1 MKYLVMECHPGYAVV
16 LDETGQFRKVANMR
30 FEVGQ
35 TLTAVTELS
44 LPQAAPARKRPPRW
58 LTSLTAV
65 AACLALLLTSVFYG
79 GQRAYA
85 SVYMTINPQVRIDV
99 NRSDL
104 VVGLE
109 GVNEDGKILI
119 DGYSYQKKDLDL
131 VVDELVDRAIEMD
144 FLHEGDKIA
153 LELDAQDNEWVV
165 NHRDALGTQLD
176 GYLTN
181 KIAVTIE
188 VTGNDSGQ
196 VIIPVEDDDWDDADD
211 ADEPD
216 DDPDDEDEPEDDDD
230 DPDDRDEPDDDDSD
244 DRDEPEDNDDDPDD
258 RDKPDDDSDDREKSD
273 APERDEPDDDDDR
286 ERSEED
292 HEEDDKSDD
301 DRDDDDDREESDDDD
316 DRDDDKEE
324 KKSGKKKDSD
334 DEDND
339 DEEDDEEDDD

>member
-16 LDETGQFRKVANMR
+16 LDEQGQFRKVANMR
-30 FEVGQ
+30 YEVGQ

-109 GVNEDGKILI
+109 GVNEDGKTLI

-153 LELDAQDNEWVV
+153 LELDAQDNEWIV

-181 KIAVTIE
+181 KIAVVIE
-188 VTGNDSGQ
+188 VTGSDSGQ
-196 VIIPVEDDDWDDADD
+196 IVIPMDDDDD
-211 ADEPD
+211 
-216 DDPDDEDEPEDDDD
+216 DDDD
-230 DPDDRDEPDDDDSD
+230 DPDDDDDMDDFDDQDDRDDIDDDDEEPDDRDDGDDDHEKPEEDRDDDDNDDDDDSG
-244 DRDEPEDNDDDPDD
+244 RKN
-258 RDKPDDDSDDREKSD
+258 RE
-273 APERDEPDDDDDR
+273 EPDDDDDK
-286 ERSEED
+286 ERD
-292 HEEDDKSDD
+292 ND
-301 DRDDDDDREESDDDD
+301 
-316 DRDDDKEE
+316 
-324 KKSGKKKDSD
+324 D
-334 DEDND
+334 DEDD
-339 DEEDDEEDDD
+339 EDDEEEDD

>member
-30 FEVGQ
+30 YEVGQ

-44 LPQAAPARKRPPRW
+44 LPQAAPVHKRPPRW

-65 AACLALLLTSVFYG
+65 AACLALLLTSVFYS

-165 NHRDALGTQLD
+165 SHRDALGTQLD

-181 KIAVTIE
+181 KIAVVIE
-188 VTGNDSGQ
+188 VTGSDSGQ
-196 VIIPVEDDDWDDADD
+196 IVIPMDDDDD
-211 ADEPD
+211 
-216 DDPDDEDEPEDDDD
+216 DDDD
-230 DPDDRDEPDDDDSD
+230 DPDDPDDDDDMDDFDDQD
-244 DRDEPEDNDDDPDD
+244 DRDDIDDDDEEPDDRDDGDDDHEEPEEDRDDDDNDDD
-258 RDKPDDDSDDREKSD
+258 DDSGRKNRE
-273 APERDEPDDDDDR
+273 EPDDDDDK
-286 ERSEED
+286 ERD
-292 HEEDDKSDD
+292 ND
-301 DRDDDDDREESDDDD
+301 
-316 DRDDDKEE
+316 
-324 KKSGKKKDSD
+324 D
-334 DEDND
+334 DED
-339 DEEDDEEDDD
+339 DEDEDDEEEDD

>member
-30 FEVGQ
+30 YEVGR

-109 GVNEDGKILI
+109 GVNEDGKALI

-153 LELDAQDNEWVV
+153 LELDAQDNEWIV

-181 KIAVTIE
+181 KIAVVIE
-188 VTGNDSGQ
+188 VTGSDSGQ
-196 VIIPVEDDDWDDADD
+196 IVIPMDDDDDDD
-211 ADEPD
+211 DHDDGYDPD
-216 DDPDDEDEPEDDDD
+216 DDDDMNDFD
-230 DPDDRDEPDDDDSD
+230 DPDDRDDADDDDEEPDDRDDGDDDHEEPDDNDDDDDDDDDDSG
-244 DRDEPEDNDDDPDD
+244 RKN
-258 RDKPDDDSDDREKSD
+258 RE
-273 APERDEPDDDDDR
+273 EPDDDDDK
-286 ERSEED
+286 ERD
-292 HEEDDKSDD
+292 ND
-301 DRDDDDDREESDDDD
+301 
-316 DRDDDKEE
+316 
-324 KKSGKKKDSD
+324 D
-334 DEDND
+334 DEDD
-339 DEEDDEEDDD
+339 EDDEEEDD